1 MPAMTD
7 LRKNLEF
14 ALEKYPQ
21 RTQVAPVTELVIES
35 ARQNPKRPA
44 WIKIA
49 VPDEVVKGLRG
60 GKETTDLL
68 LLVQIPR
75 DVLDRADSRIVLPGE
90 VRR

>member
-7 LRKNLEF
+7 PRKSLEF

-21 RTQVAPVTELVIES
+21 RTQVAQIDQLVIES
-35 ARQNPKRPA
+35 ARQNAKRPA
-44 WIKIA
+44 WIKVA
-49 VPDEVVKGLRG
+49 VPDEIVKGLRG
-60 GKETTDLL
+60 GKSTTDLV

-75 DVLDRADSRIVLPGE
+75 EVLERADSRIVLPGE

>member
-1 MPAMTD
+1 MAPMSD
-7 LRKNLEF
+7 SRKSLEF

-21 RTQVAPVTELVIES
+21 RTQVAPISELVIES
-35 ARQNPKRPA
+35 ARQNAKRPA

-60 GKETTDLL
+60 SKTAGDLL

-75 DVLDRADSRIVLPGE
+75 DVLERADSRIVLPGE
-90 VRR
+90 VR

>member
-1 MPAMTD
+1 MTD
-7 LRKNLEF
+7 PRKNLEF

-21 RTQVAPVTELVIES
+21 RTEVAPVSELVIET
-35 ARQNPKRPA
+35 ARQNAKRPA
-44 WIKIA
+44 WIKVA
-49 VPDEVVKGLRG
+49 VPDEVVKALRG
-60 GKETTDLL
+60 GKQTGDLL

>member
-1 MPAMTD
+1 MSDPTKSLA
-7 LRKNLEF
+7 F
-14 ALEKYPQ
+14 ALEKYPE
-21 RTQVAPVTELVIES
+21 RTQVAPIEQLVIES
-35 ARQNPKRPA
+35 ARQNAKRPA
-44 WIKIA
+44 WIKVA

-60 GKETTDLL
+60 DKASSDLL